1 MNTFSVNSL
10 KLLDK
15 STEEFINK
23 YILHLDFL
31 SYNQN
36 AKSGER
42 LHAMISYYLKGFDI
56 TKLTNSLNKDEKESL
71 EKSLSLDI
79 FKEKEKFIKSEESF
93 LIKCCKDDLIFY
105 LSGRFD
111 AIFKDEEKYTIYDWK
126 LKNIPQNPKDDL
138 QSIVYLYCAS
148 KIFNTKNIAIK
159 YISLETQQIA
169 EIDFIDEKAYLDKIF
184 NIIEKLPK
192 KYLT

>member
-56 TKLTNSLNKDEKESL
+56 TKLANSLNKDEKEIL

-111 AIFKDEEKYTIYDWK
+111 AIFKDEEKFIIYDWK
-126 LKNIPQNPKDDL
+126 LKNIPQNPKEDL

>member
-23 YILHLDFL
+23 YILHLDFI

-56 TKLTNSLNKDEKESL
+56 TKLANSLNKDEKEIL

-79 FKEKEKFIKSEESF
+79 FKEKEKFIKSEVSF
-93 LIKCCKDDLIFY
+93 
-105 LSGRFD
+105 R
-111 AIFKDEEKYTIYDWK
+111 
-126 LKNIPQNPKDDL
+126 
-138 QSIVYLYCAS
+138 
-148 KIFNTKNIAIK
+148 
-159 YISLETQQIA
+159 QI
-169 EIDFIDEKAYLDKIF
+169 
-184 NIIEKLPK
+184 
-192 KYLT
+192 

>member
-1 MNTFSVNSL
+1 MTP
-10 KLLDK
+10 
-15 STEEFINK
+15 
-23 YILHLDFL
+23 
-31 SYNQN
+31 
-36 AKSGER
+36 
-42 LHAMISYYLKGFDI
+42 
-56 TKLTNSLNKDEKESL
+56 
-71 EKSLSLDI
+71 
-79 FKEKEKFIKSEESF
+79 
-93 LIKCCKDDLIFY
+93 
-105 LSGRFD
+105 
-111 AIFKDEEKYTIYDWK
+111 K

>member
-23 YILHLDFL
+23 YILHLDFI

-56 TKLTNSLNKDEKESL
+56 TKLANSLNKDEKEIL

-111 AIFKDEEKYTIYDWK
+111 AIFKDEEKFIIYDWK
-126 LKNIPQNPKDDL
+126 LKNIPQNPKEDL

>member
-56 TKLTNSLNKDEKESL
+56 TKLANSLNKDEKEIL

>member
-15 STEEFINK
+15 NIKDFINK
-23 YILHLDFL
+23 YILHLEFL
-31 SYNQN
+31 SSNQSS
-36 AKSGER
+36 KRGER
-42 LHAMISYYLKGFDI
+42 LHAMISYYLKNFDI
-56 TKLTNSLNKDEKESL
+56 TKILNSLNQDEKEIL
-71 EKSLSLDI
+71 EKTLTLDI
-79 FKEKEKFIKSEESF
+79 FKEKEKFIKSEETF

-111 AIFKDEEKYTIYDWK
+111 AIFKDGEKFIIYDWK
-126 LKNIPQNPKDDL
+126 SKNIPQNPRDDL

-159 YISLETQQIA
+159 YISLENQQITQTNF
-169 EIDFIDEKAYLDKIF
+169 EDENAYLERIF
-184 NIIEKLPK
+184 NIVKKLPK

>member
-23 YILHLDFL
+23 YILHLDFI

-56 TKLTNSLNKDEKESL
+56 TKLANSLNKDEKEIL